1 MDQAEPFRRITIRGL
16 LNENDFEIQFSNDG
30 ADGGVGVAEGSDM
43 DPLRLVYG
51 LNGSGK
57 TSALRI
63 IRALLVGD
71 ISTLLSIPFQSV
83 EIERWEPWGESVNQ
97 PIPGG
102 IGGAFLFGDYNDSS
116 GTFDEQYVYLKF
128 VSEEFGNPDWY
139 KSRITSEEK
148 KKIEDFLSDNQTLRE
163 DVEDRSEPGAF
174 EFWMHNA
181 HSHTLRI
188 ERLREKDG
196 QDVFAAE
203 YKQNRYPYGEIGS
216 YPEDASRFNRK
227 LLELLDFD
235 DRTIVALFGEE
246 TLSSGELVVKPEL
259 SEWTD
264 FFRYLFDNGIID
276 ETAEHGSPFDFMG
289 MLEPSQISEMGES
302 GILDLM
308 EIQKVWRAF
317 NGDRKH
323 WNDACSMTWFDNE
336 CIGMRGHALSI
347 DWSKF
352 PSKEKR
358 IVSLIGPDMK
368 MGSKEFLSS
377 EVSRLQGL
385 LQETREEE
393 KVLHGLFSEED
404 MLSNIEKLLN
414 GEINSSER
422 GVLMRSLSIASFI
435 AENLYKGAE
444 SSLAHLITIPA
455 VLDRMGVAEES
466 EVSKPLLKMI
476 SIEDARRGGVPPPS
490 RGEIL
495 GPYMAGFWKKS
506 YYPFFEDYNND
517 FLINKKMKIKD
528 DLSVIIVTDS
538 GSVIPYT
545 KLSHGELRLIYMLST
560 ISDKPKTGGRWPTVL
575 IDEPEVG
582 LHIDWQRKLV
592 SSIKGHYEIA
602 PGIETRKRDAPPIML
617 PVKVVIATHS
627 PEIVAS
633 SPEDAVSIE
642 PVSDELR

>member
-16 LNENDFEIQFSNDG
+16 LNESDFEIQFSNDG
-30 ADGGVGVAEGSDM
+30 VDGGMSVGEGSDM

-57 TSALRI
+57 TSALKI

-71 ISTLLSIPFQSV
+71 IPTLLSIPFQSV
-83 EIERWEPWGESVNQ
+83 EIERWEPWGESDGEL
-97 PIPGG
+97 IPGG
-102 IGGAFLFGDYNDSS
+102 IDGAFLFGHDDGPS
-116 GTFDEQYVYLKF
+116 GTFYSQYIYLKF
-128 VSEEFGNPDWY
+128 VSEEFGHPDWY
-139 KSRITSEEK
+139 KSRISSEDK
-148 KKIEDFLSDNQTLRE
+148 KKIEDFLSENQTLRE
-163 DVEDRSEPGAF
+163 DVESRSEPGAF

-203 YKQNRYPYGEIGS
+203 YKQNRYPYGKIGS
-216 YPEDASRFNRK
+216 YPESMQWDNRE
-227 LLELLDFD
+227 LLKLLDFD

-246 TLSSGELVVKPEL
+246 TLSSGKLVVKPEL

-264 FFRYLFDNGIID
+264 FFLYLFDNGIID
-276 ETAEHGSPFDFMG
+276 ETAEHGPPFDFLG

-323 WNDACSMTWFDNE
+323 WNDTCSMTWFDNE
-336 CIGMRGHALSI
+336 CTGMRGHALSI
-347 DWSKF
+347 DWSKY

-385 LQETREEE
+385 LQEIREEE
-393 KVLHGLFSEED
+393 KVLQGLYSEEE

-414 GEINSSER
+414 NEITGRER
-422 GVLMRSLSIASFI
+422 NVLKNTLSFAPFI

-455 VLDRMGVAEES
+455 VLDRMGVSEES
-466 EVSKPLLKMI
+466 EILNPLLL
-476 SIEDARRGGVPPPS
+476 E
-490 RGEIL
+490 
-495 GPYMAGFWKKS
+495 FKKKT
-506 YYPFFEDYNND
+506 YYPFFEGYNND

-538 GSVIPYT
+538 GSVIPYS
-545 KLSHGELRLIYMLST
+545 KLSHGELRLMYMLST
-560 ISDKPKTGGRWPTVL
+560 ISDNPKTGGRWPTIL

-592 SSIKGHYEIA
+592 TSIKGHFRA
-602 PGIETRKRDAPPIML
+602 NPLSGETGFGVKWEDILL

-627 PEIVAS
+627 PEIVGS

-642 PVSDELR
+642 PLSDELR

>member
-1 MDQAEPFRRITIRGL
+1 MLYDVL
-16 LNENDFEIQFSNDG
+16 H
-30 ADGGVGVAEGSDM
+30 
-43 DPLRLVYG
+43 YW
-51 LNGSGK
+51 
-57 TSALRI
+57 
-63 IRALLVGD
+63 VGD
-71 ISTLLSIPFQSV
+71 NQYNQCSSH
-83 EIERWEPWGESVNQ
+83 EIERWEPWGESDGEL
-97 PIPGG
+97 IPGG
-102 IGGAFLFGDYNDSS
+102 IGGAFLFGQDDGTS
-116 GTFDEQYVYLKF
+116 GTFYDQHIYLKF
-128 VSEEFGNPDWY
+128 VSEEFGHPDWY
-139 KSRITSEEK
+139 KSRISSEEK
-148 KKIEDFLSDNQTLRE
+148 KKIEDFLSENQTLRE
-163 DVEDRSEPGAF
+163 DVEGRSEPGAF
-174 EFWMHNA
+174 EFGMHNA

-216 YPEDASRFNRK
+216 YPEDAWWLDRK

-264 FFRYLFDNGIID
+264 FFLYLFDNGIID
-276 ETAEHGSPFDFMG
+276 ETAEHGSPFDFLG

-385 LQETREEE
+385 LQEIREEE
-393 KVLHGLFSEED
+393 KVLHGLFSEEE

-414 GEINSSER
+414 GEITRRER
-422 GVLMRSLSIASFI
+422 GDLQRNLSFASFI

-455 VLDRMGVAEES
+455 VLDRMGVAEVS
-466 EVSKPLLKMI
+466 EPPKVVPLV
-476 SIEDARRGGVPPPS
+476 DAMSGAFTPPS
-490 RGEIL
+490 REEIL
-495 GPYMAGFWKKS
+495 NSHVAGFSKKH

-538 GSVIPYT
+538 GSVIPYS
-545 KLSHGELRLIYMLST
+545 KLSHGELRLMYMLST
-560 ISDKPKTGGRWPTVL
+560 ISDNPKSGVRWPTVL

-592 SSIKGHYEIA
+592 TSIKGHYEVNP
-602 PGIETRKRDAPPIML
+602 PGFGGEKLGVAWLKQILL

-627 PEIVAS
+627 PEIVGS

-642 PVSDELR
+642 PLSDELR